1 MERLLPEP
9 FSDLEALARAWALPT
24 PAARSEQRSRST
36 LAEMRTLH
44 DALVAR
50 VEDIF
55 KYLDQYP
62 LNALPEDAQ
71 RLLQL
76 TLSLAEVTPSIHFY
90 KEERPGH
97 TVDPRRIEFWP
108 VQNMT
113 PSL

>member
-9 FSDLEALARAWALPT
+9 FRDLEALARLWALPT

-36 LAEMRTLH
+36 LAEMKVLH
-44 DALVAR
+44 DAVVAR
-50 VEDIF
+50 AEDIF
-55 KYLDQYP
+55 KYLEQYP
-62 LNALPEDAQ
+62 LDALPEDAK

-76 TLSLAEVTPSIHFY
+76 TLSLAEVVPSIHFY

-97 TVDPRRIEFWP
+97 AVDPRRIEFWP

-113 PSL
+113 PTI